1 MNLLTYFNW
10 KKFITTDCKT
20 LSVWLE
26 EQGYTAP
33 IQVILKTVALILKG
47 ETETGVI
54 WTAACGSH
62 PLEEILAID
71 TQALKQVAVSGK
83 IEKLLEC
90 WVHSLPRDAALLGRI
105 YEKLALGHRLQGNY
119 YTPDAAVT
127 FIIANT
133 VAKCDIVA
141 NPRLRVLDPACGCGY
156 FLLQAYDILYQKFVQ
171 SRESLLELYPH
182 MDWSDAGIHTH
193 IISHNLWGADIDE
206 SAAAITAVSLGLKHR
221 ALRKSGNIVVYDSLR
236 RPDKPP
242 AEKIRQLWSNR
253 YDYVIGNPPYL
264 SFGLRGTGKLEP
276 QYREY
281 LRKEYADS
289 AEYKLSYY
297 VLFIQRGIEML
308 KEDGQLSYIIP
319 DSFLLGRYY
328 SKIRRYIMEN
338 TFIQVIAHLNCN
350 VFRNAS
356 TGYSVICVLQ
366 KKHSN
371 AKPSANRME
380 IYRVEAIEQLK
391 TACPVC
397 RYEQSYFNTQPFL
410 RFRIYFDLK
419 VRAIVEKIDEDSSA
433 LKNYASGHTGIRS
446 LTRQCDI
453 ISLSANG
460 ADWRRGLISGSQV
473 NRYRLDDHGH
483 WLNINPALLYKG
495 GWRKTIVE
503 QRKILIRQTGDTII
517 AGIDDN
523 GFYHL
528 NNIHSFVLTGSGV
541 TLEYLLLILNS
552 RLMAFYYHVTSME
565 YGRPMAQTDIE
576 TLELLPIVINPEIDR
591 QAPELVAT
599 MTDCVK
605 KAAADS
611 TQVSSMRSFDEYLNQ
626 LVYRIYHLSDDE
638 IETIERYE
646 AGLARRS
653 HRRSRY

>member
-1 MNLLTYFNW
+1 MKLLTYFNW

-26 EQGYTAP
+26 EQGCTAP
-33 IQVILKTVALILKG
+33 VQVILKTVALILRG

-54 WTAACGSH
+54 WAAACGNH
-62 PLEEILAID
+62 PLEEVLAIHP
-71 TQALKQVAVSGK
+71 QALKQAAVSGK
-83 IEKLLEC
+83 IEQLLEC
-90 WVHSLPRDAALLGRI
+90 WVHRLPRDAALLGRI

-119 YTPDAAVT
+119 YTPDAAVA

-156 FLLQAYDILYQKFVQ
+156 FLLQAYDVLYQKFVQ

-182 MDWSDAGIHTH
+182 MDWSDAGIHAH

-206 SAAAITAVSLGLKHR
+206 SAAAITAVSLSLKHR
-221 ALRKSGNIVVYDSLR
+221 ALQKSANIVVYDSLR
-236 RPDKPP
+236 RPDQQP

-281 LRKEYADS
+281 LRKAYADS

-308 KEDGQLSYIIP
+308 KEDGKLSYIIP

-338 TFIQVIAHLNCN
+338 TLIQIIAHLNCN

-366 KKHSN
+366 KKQPN

-380 IYRVEAIEQLK
+380 IYRVEAIEQLQ

-419 VRAIVEKIDEDSSA
+419 VRAIVEKIDEGSSA